1 MVYFVFIKCFNLG
14 DIFNL
19 SLRTGIFLAK
29 VTPVF
34 KDGNRNICGNY
45 RPISVIS
52 VVAKVLEELIYQ
64 QVKSYMTKK
73 NILVDLQSDFRAKH
87 STETTLLSSANQW
100 LCNMD
105 KGCLLKSFSWILK
118 RYLILSI
125 IQFYLLN

>member
-1 MVYFVFIKCFNLG
+1 MIFLIYHFGLVY
-14 DIFNL
+14 
-19 SLRTGIFLAK
+19 SLAK